1 MPIHDWTK
9 VRANRF
15 HHFHQDW
22 TIEIA
27 RTLNRGLLPTG
38 YLAMAEQITGG
49 PEADVVTLS
58 LPTPSGGFPSGTT
71 AVLDSPPRSRLRTES
86 DSMIY
91 ARKANR
97 LAVRHPDGSVVAIIE
112 VVSPGNKDSKHAI
125 QTFARKAVNLL
136 MEGVHLLVIDLF
148 PPSKRDPQGIHQK
161 IWERIRDEPFELP
174 ADKPLTVVS
183 YSAGATIRGY
193 IEPLAVGEVIPD
205 TPLFL
210 TPDRYVSCP
219 LEATYQASWDA
230 FPASLKEAL
239 ES

>member
-27 RTLNRGLLPTG
+27 RTLNRGLLPPG
-38 YLAMAEQITGG
+38 YLAMAEQIAGG

-58 LPTPSGGFPSGTT
+58 LPTPAGEFTSGTT
-71 AVLDSPPRSRLRTES
+71 AVLDTPPRSRMRTES

-97 LAVRHPDGSVVAIIE
+97 LAVRHPDGSVVAIIV
-112 VVSPGNKDSKHAI
+112 VVSPGNKHSKHAI
-125 QTFARKAVNLL
+125 QAFTRKAVNLL
-136 MEGVHLLVIDLF
+136 MEGVHLLVVDLF

-161 IWERIRDEPFELP
+161 IWERIRDEPYDPP
-174 ADKPLTVVS
+174 ADKPLTAVS
-183 YSAGATIRGY
+183 YSAGTTIRGY
-193 IEPLAVGEVIPD
+193 IEPLAVGDVIPD
-205 TPLFL
+205 MPLFL
-210 TPDRYVSCP
+210 TPERYIPCP
-219 LEATYQASWDA
+219 LESTYQTSWDA
-230 FPASLKEAL
+230 FPASLKASL
-239 ES
+239 EG